1 MGSSSRLL
9 LNQSTHSNV
18 AYSTASKDRH
28 GPRRWIDLGLVEA
41 VDRLGQGV
49 VIAVAHTADR
59 RLDAGLG
66 EALGVLDRQVL
77 AAAIAVMD
85 EAAAWS
91 GRRS

>member
-28 GPRRWIDLGLVEA
+28 GPPPMDDFGLVEA
-41 VDRLGQGV
+41 VDGLSQGV

-66 EALGVLDRQVL
+66 
-77 AAAIAVMD
+77 
-85 EAAAWS
+85 
-91 GRRS
+91 RRSVYLIDRYWLPRSL